1 MVYTPPEGAE
11 LLRDKLVNWER
22 YIHADDGVDPLI
34 RLAITHYQF
43 EAIHPFTYGNGRTGR
58 VLNLLFL
65 VEKDLLDIPVL
76 YLSRYIIDNKKTHY
90 DRLLAV
96 TTDGAWEPWIY
107 VHARRAIRETS
118 TWSTAKIRAIR
129 DLLDATTDQSGGIC
143 RKDLHPRTR
152 RDHIRQSIL
161 TDRRSGRRWDRQAP
175 IRFRL
180 SQGPHVSRHSR
191 RNRGRQGENLH
202 ESRPADAALRP

>member
-96 TTDGAWEPWIY
+96 TTDGAWEPWILFMLAAPY
-107 VHARRAIRETS
+107 AKLRHGQRLKSGRFVICS
-118 TWSTAKIRAIR
+118 TPRPTE
-129 DLLDATTDQSGGIC
+129 SGGIC
-143 RKDLHPRTR
+143 KRSTPANSPRSYSSI
-152 RDHIRQSIL
+152 HIDGS
-161 TDRRSGRRWDRQAP
+161 P
-175 IRFRL
+175 IWSPLGSPSANPLPFISRPSRL
-180 SQGPHVSRHSR
+180 SAFSAK
-191 RNRGRQGENLH
+191 
-202 ESRPADAALRP
+202 SRPAGRKSTRIPPC